1 MQFRLSRIVVCCSLI
16 AVCLMLALESR
27 AHNASPNTGATPAAQ
42 VNSPVAPQSNLAPA
56 AQATQQSEQRHWL
69 TIKSGIR
76 HNSTC
81 RYYRNSKGRPCGP
94 NEGRACKICGG

>member
-27 AHNASPNTGATPAAQ
+27 AQRQPEHRQPAAQ

-56 AQATQQSEQRHWL
+56 R
-69 TIKSGIR
+69 KP
-76 HNSTC
+76 
-81 RYYRNSKGRPCGP
+81 RNSPSNATG
-94 NEGRACKICGG
+94 